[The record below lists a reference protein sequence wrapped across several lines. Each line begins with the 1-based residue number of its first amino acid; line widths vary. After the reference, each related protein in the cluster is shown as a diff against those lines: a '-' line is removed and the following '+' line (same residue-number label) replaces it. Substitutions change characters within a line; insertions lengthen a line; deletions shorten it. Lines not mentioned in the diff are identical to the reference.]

1 MSVERAGSTSWRC
14 GACGELHDELPFSY
28 HSPAPASWEP
38 ELEDDPDSEL
48 GEEQSIVR
56 GEYFFLRGLIRIPV
70 LDDDRPFDWGVWV
83 SLSAES
89 MQAVTESWMREGRE
103 HDPPRFGWLNT
114 FLPYEPPT
122 GGLPADV
129 RTRPVGQR
137 PLIELHPGDH
147 PLIAEQREGITLAR
161 VQELAE
167 LLLHP

>member
-1 MSVERAGSTSWRC
+1 MSGERAGPTSWRC
-14 GACGELHDELPFSY
+14 SACGELHDELPFSY

-38 ELEDDPDSEL
+38 EL
-48 GEEQSIVR
+48 
-56 GEYFFLRGLIRIPV
+56 
-70 LDDDRPFDWGVWV
+70 
-83 SLSAES
+83 
-89 MQAVTESWMREGRE
+89 E